1 MTGQTSPEKPV
12 PEKQVG
18 RSRADASSEQHK
30 QGGGPDHKPDPEA
43 GKKTDLRCELKQR
56 FLDALA
62 AGASVRSSTEA
73 LGLKP
78 DAPYR
83 WREEDTDFALR
94 WRHAEEAGTDLIED
108 EAYRRAVKGVEKPVY
123 RGGEVVGHVADYE
136 LEMALLQAGLAQAEI
151 NKMEAQ
157 HPSVFVA
164 GWRPF
169 IGWVCGLALAWHFLG
184 FDIANWLRI
193 AFFPETPAP
202 PALNGT
208 ETLVTVLLSM
218 LGLGGLRTVE
228 KLKGVGRDNWK

>member
-1 MTGQTSPEKPV
+1 MSIPIIGTI
-12 PEKQVG
+12 
-18 RSRADASSEQHK
+18 
-30 QGGGPDHKPDPEA
+30 
-43 GKKTDLRCELKQR
+43 
-56 FLDALA
+56 LDAIKSPLDK
-62 AGASVRSSTEA
+62 
-73 LGLKP
+73 LIP
-78 DAPYR
+78 DKNA
-83 WREEDTDFALR
+83 
-94 WRHAEEAGTDLIED
+94 
-108 EAYRRAVKGVEKPVY
+108 RRKFD
-123 RGGEVVGHVADYE
+123 HE

-193 AFFPETPAP
+193 VFFPETPPP

-228 KLKGVGRDNWK
+228 KLKGVGRDSWK